1 MKTVMKGFTAVILA
15 IALVGF
21 TKAIEKRK
29 VNVEKSQIEWI
40 GEKLTGS
47 HMGTINLKSGHFTM
61 EGGEL
66 TGGEFTADMTSINVT
81 DLSGDGKKKLEGH
94 LNSDDFFG
102 VENYPEAKFV
112 INNVAKKGK
121 GSYGISGTMTIKGKS
136 NPIAFDLKMDDK
148 QAYTELVIDRTKY
161 DIKYGSGSFFDNLG
175 DKTIYDEFTLKIN
188 LKF

>member
-1 MKTVMKGFTAVILA
+1 MKSLLKGLTATVMLV
-15 IALVGF
+15 ALVSF
-21 TKAIEKRK
+21 TNAIEKK
-29 VNVEKSQIEWI
+29 EVNVKTSQIEWV

-47 HMGTINLKSGHFTM
+47 HMGTINLKSGHFMM
-61 EGGEL
+61 EGGEI
-66 TGGEFTADMTSINVT
+66 TGGEFVADMTSINVT

-102 VENYPEAKFV
+102 VSNHPTAKFV
-112 INNVAKKGK
+112 MNTVAKKGN
-121 GSYGISGTMTIKGKS
+121 GSYGVSGTMTIKGKS
-136 NPIAFDLKMDDK
+136 NPIAFDLKMDGK
-148 QAYTELVIDRTKY
+148 QAYTEVVIDRTKY

>member
-1 MKTVMKGFTAVILA
+1 MKTMFKGLSAIVML
-15 IALVGF
+15 IALVSF
-21 TKAIEKRK
+21 TNAIEKK
-29 VNVEKSQIEWI
+29 KINVEDSKIEWI

-47 HMGTINLKSGHFTM
+47 HMGTINLKEGHFVM

-66 TGGEFTADMTSINVT
+66 TGGEFIADMNTINVT

-102 VENYPEAKFV
+102 VNQYPTAKFV

-121 GSYGISGTMTIKGKS
+121 GSYGISGTMTIKGTS
-136 NPIAFDLKMDDK
+136 NPIAFDLKMDGE
-148 QAYTELVIDRTKY
+148 QAYTEIVIDRTKY

-188 LKF
+188 LKY